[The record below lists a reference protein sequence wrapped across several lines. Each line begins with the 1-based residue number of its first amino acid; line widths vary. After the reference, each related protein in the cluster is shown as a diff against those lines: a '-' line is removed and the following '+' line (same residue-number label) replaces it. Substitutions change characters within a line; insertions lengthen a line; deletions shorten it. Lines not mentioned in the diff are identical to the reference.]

1 MRVTL
6 TNIRTVTCQWLSLP
20 SLGCRPRADFHRSAK
35 NNEFPNH
42 TSSNLNYALLQSG
55 GVYDI
60 SSSGI
65 CTVPCVRSVELRERT
80 TNVLS
85 SPHDHDEAHDLACTR
100 RSIRAFRAYAIS
112 REFLLRARPSS
123 TFDAQPRIPS
133 AILTASSAR
142 FLCGAHRIHPVF
154 VCKSS
159 AKPVTTGTWY
169 ASRRRR
175 TPRPWPSVWVPTGR
189 DQ

>member
-133 AILTASSAR
+133 AILTDLHASSAEHIEFTR
-142 FLCGAHRIHPVF
+142 CS
-154 VCKSS
+154 C
-159 AKPVTTGTWY
+159 
-169 ASRRRR
+169 ASHL
-175 TPRPWPSVWVPTGR
+175 PSP
-189 DQ
+189 